1 MSNINTLHII
11 GTDRNSKRVIT
22 ATQEE
27 IINNALNQE
36 EQGIEPHYAW
46 IDYQTRKP
54 LTPLGW
60 LVWST
65 WDHGCGIVYRR
76 EDGKMIITTGVQG
89 DFGYFYGGQVI

>member
-11 GTDRNSKRVIT
+11 GTNRNSKRVIT
-22 ATQEE
+22 ATEEE

-60 LVWST
+60 LVWSS
-65 WDHGCGIVYRR
+65 WDYGCGIVYRR
-76 EDGKMIITTGVQG
+76 EDGKMILTTGVQC
-89 DFGYFYGGQVI
+89 DFGYFYGGQII

>member
-22 ATQEE
+22 ATEEE
-27 IINNALNQE
+27 IINNAIIQE
-36 EQGIEPHYAW
+36 QQGIKPHYAW
-46 IDYQTRKP
+46 IDHQTRKP

-76 EDGKMIITTGVQG
+76 EDGKMILTTGIQS
-89 DFGYFYGGQVI
+89 DFGYFTN